1 METRVRQPP
10 VSLPPAL
17 TMQNVRFSWEKAAA
31 PCLAAFSLTVEA
43 GEHWF
48 IHGASGSGKSTL
60 LNLAAG
66 VLLPDA
72 GSVHLLEQDWSTLS
86 ASGRDRFRVDHVGFI
101 FQQFNLIPWMSA
113 LDNTLLPCRFS
124 RRRRQRA
131 EAAGGD
137 ARTEA
142 QRLLRALDMEE
153 TLWRQPAMKLSIGQ
167 QQRAAAA
174 RALLGRPELILA
186 DEPTS
191 SLDAGRQAIFLDL
204 LQRECASS
212 GAALLFV
219 SHDERLAGCFAR
231 RLHLAEDRGQSVTGR
246 FAPARITVFC
256 PRSSVL

>member
-1 METRVRQPP
+1 MRD
-10 VSLPPAL
+10 
-17 TMQNVRFSWEKAAA
+17 VRFAWEKGRA
-31 PCLAAFSLTVEA
+31 PCFSGFSLTVKA

-72 GSVHLLEQDWSTLS
+72 GVIRLLDQDLSVLS
-86 ASGRDRFRVDHVGFI
+86 ASGRDRFRVDHAGFI
-101 FQQFNLIPWMSA
+101 FQQFNLIPWMSV

-124 RRRRQRA
+124 RRRRQQA

-137 ARTEA
+137 ARSEA
-142 QRLLRALDMEE
+142 KRLLCALDMEE
-153 TLWRQPAMKLSIGQ
+153 ALWRQPAMKLSIGQ

-174 RALLGRPELILA
+174 RALLGRPELIIA

-191 SLDAGRQAIFLDL
+191 SLDADRQAIFLEL
-204 LQRECASS
+204 LRHECAAS

-219 SHDERLAGCFAR
+219 SHDERLAGRFTH
-231 RLHLAEDRGQSVTGR
+231 RLRIGRQETGSR
-246 FAPARITVFC
+246 KQNGVDYAQYTTTVD
-256 PRSSVL
+256 